1 MKLFRIIKKDFDSNF
16 RIFIYKCVV
25 IFILSISIYE
35 YTVGSKLNKIDSI
48 LTKIH
53 DLSQINEDNLKR
65 DFFQKLNSRLNQE
78 NFINPEYM
86 KILLKSF
93 DKILEEINRE
103 NEKIIKESN

>member
-1 MKLFRIIKKDFDSNF
+1 M
-16 RIFIYKCVV
+16 
-25 IFILSISIYE
+25 
-35 YTVGSKLNKIDSI
+35 
-48 LTKIH
+48 
-53 DLSQINEDNLKR
+53 KR